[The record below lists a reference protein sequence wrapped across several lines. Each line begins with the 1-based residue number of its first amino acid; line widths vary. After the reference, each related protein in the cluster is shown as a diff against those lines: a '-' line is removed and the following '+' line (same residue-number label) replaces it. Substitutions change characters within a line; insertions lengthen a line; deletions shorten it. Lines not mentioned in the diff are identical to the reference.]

1 MEVFRAGGDCG
12 HFEYHATVGAN
23 DGFSYFDSPPIFVR
37 SPPLRTASIIGN
49 ITVIVFEHIP

>member
-23 DGFSYFDSPPIFVR
+23 DGFFVLRFAADFPKIAIYRYLYTCIF
-37 SPPLRTASIIGN
+37 
-49 ITVIVFEHIP
+49 